1 MLAGVAN
8 EPHEDKRIK
17 KKTQYR
23 RLNYSITS

>member
-17 KKTQYR
+17 KTQYR